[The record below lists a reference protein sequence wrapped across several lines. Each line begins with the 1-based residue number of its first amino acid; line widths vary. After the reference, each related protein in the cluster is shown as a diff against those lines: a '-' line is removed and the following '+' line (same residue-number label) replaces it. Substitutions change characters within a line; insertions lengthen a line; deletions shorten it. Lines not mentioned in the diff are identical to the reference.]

1 MAPGSGK
8 WPTTNSLAFTAGSL
22 RDNERMKKRLWTPAR
37 FWINIAADAARGWI
51 RHNAFQHA
59 AALAFYTLFSM
70 APILILVVAGAGMVF
85 GHEEARGEI
94 VAELESMI
102 GEEGAVAVETAIAKS
117 GLEGTGYFSTTVGIV
132 LLLVGAT
139 TVFGQLQQSMN
150 DVWNVTPKPTRS
162 SIREFIKT
170 RILSLTLVL
179 TIGFLLLVSLVLS
192 TAVSAIIR
200 FADDLVAIPSAALG
214 GADIAV
220 SLMVITVLFAMIFRI
235 LPDVQIGWRDAIKGA
250 LVTAVLFI
258 IGKSGIS
265 FYLSHTGTASAYGAA
280 GSLVVVLLWVY
291 YSSLILLY
299 GAEFTRAYVE
309 ATGRIVHPKRTAVK
323 VRQQIIEETD

>member
-1 MAPGSGK
+1 MI
-8 WPTTNSLAFTAGSL
+8 PTSLTH
-22 RDNERMKKRLWTPAR
+22 AR
-37 FWINIAADAARGWI
+37 FWAKVAIEAAKGWS

-70 APILILVVAGAGMVF
+70 APILILVVAAAGMFF
-85 GHEEARGEI
+85 GQEQARGEI
-94 VAELESMI
+94 VAELETMI
-102 GEEGAVAVETAIAKS
+102 GEEGAVAVETAIARS
-117 GLEGTGYFSTTVGIV
+117 GLEDTGYFSTAVGV
-132 LLLVGAT
+132 LLLLVGAT

-162 SIREFIKT
+162 TFRELIKT

-200 FADDLVAIPSAALG
+200 FADDRIPIPAGLLS
-214 GADIAV
+214 GADLIV
-220 SLMVITVLFAMIFRI
+220 SLMVITLLFGMIFRI
-235 LPDVQIGWRDAIKGA
+235 LPDVQIGWRDAAKGS

-309 ATGRIVHPKRTAVK
+309 ATGRIVLPKKTAVK
-323 VRQQIIEETD
+323 VRQQILEETE